1 MISIYVS
8 ELHSLILVRDMEMM
22 SASQES
28 ENYIVPYNGLRE
40 ARAVLITL
48 L

>member
-1 MISIYVS
+1 MSTHVS
-8 ELHSLILVRDMEMM
+8 ELHSLILTRDMEMM
-22 SASQES
+22 SASQEA
-28 ENYIVPYNGLRE
+28 ENFIVPYNGLRE